1 MEVAFRSLSS
11 IYVISEQTDLSELFS
26 FINDNELIDRLYRRY
41 VRREEAEDTLSLLK
55 AKSLDDK
62 NMRLHKI
69 LVEKF
74 EKEIE
79 HAEYFFKRF
88 GEYIPIRIIISDMPY
103 PLIEEE
109 IPLEDYD
116 NLEGD
121 PFWMRPEYM
130 LERYG

>member
-1 MEVAFRSLSS
+1 
-11 IYVISEQTDLSELFS
+11 
-26 FINDNELIDRLYRRY
+26 
-41 VRREEAEDTLSLLK
+41 
-55 AKSLDDK
+55 
-62 NMRLHKI
+62 
-69 LVEKF
+69 
-74 EKEIE
+74 
-79 HAEYFFKRF
+79 
-88 GEYIPIRIIISDMPY
+88 MPY